1 MNEVQLTSSESDL
14 QWLDEFRRRHGRPL
28 RVLHFGNIA
37 NNAYLNAKFLRAV
50 GIDAQVMS
58 SDYDHIMATPE
69 WEELEIIRPY
79 GDERYPEFSLVDLKG
94 YRRPEW
100 FIRGRINECA
110 KQIESQA
117 MRSLLTPTVP
127 AFSSSGGAGAGGE
140 AALQGDIIAAHLE
153 YIANKI
159 RNWIDDLERS
169 VGEVQRNSD
178 AQVEKL
184 AHKAEAE
191 AEQFA
196 RRAEA
201 QAEELAR
208 RAEAQL
214 GDITAQVRVQM
225 SSIGATLSNQIAATA
240 DRLNAISTQIDAVSI
255 QIEWIRARLLRSW
268 SSALRES
275 AIEMARHVPGVRR
288 VYRALRY
295 SEPLL
300 RRWPGRSPAPSLP
313 KHEDRCAK
321 AVAVVTDTGALES
334 ACPKDVPLAACAEDE
349 YASAATTLSPPPT
362 EEAAPVLGAA
372 GSVEERPEIARA
384 ISDFASLFPDR
395 PDRLTSADLGPFPGA
410 AGSVEE
416 EPEIARAISDFASLF
431 PDRPDRL
438 TSVDLVPFVAAA
450 PQYRKAFEH
459 FDVVQCYGTH
469 PLWGYLAGNR
479 PYIGFEHGTLRDF
492 TLADNTISRLTALG
506 YRRADHTF
514 ITNGDC
520 LAYANAIGISNYSAM
535 IHPVDVELHRR
546 ELGEPRA
553 TTKKRF
559 EADILLFCPLRHDW
573 KIKGTDVHL
582 RALPLI
588 RASVPGRV
596 VLLLID
602 WGLETAASR
611 ALLAGLDCQDRVV
624 WLPPLS
630 RILMAR
636 LMRAA
641 DVVLDQIALPHFGAT
656 APQALAAETPVIS
669 SYRPES
675 TDWIVGEPAPILPAF
690 SPDQVRGAVLTAL
703 DPEWRDA
710 FRQRARRWVDTYHHP
725 ERLVKEHVR
734 VYRHILG
741 RSHGFGS
748 RPVAAA
754 I

>member
-1 MNEVQLTSSESDL
+1 MNEVQLTSLESDL

-37 NNAYLNAKFLRAV
+37 NNAYLNAKFLRAAGV
-50 GIDAQVMS
+50 DAQVMS

-69 WEELEIIRPY
+69 WEELEIVRPY
-79 GDERYPEFSLVDLKG
+79 GDECYPEFSLVDLKG

-100 FIRGRINECA
+100 FIRGRIDECA
-110 KQIESQA
+110 KQIGSQA
-117 MRSLLTPTVP
+117 MRSLLTSRVP
-127 AFSSSGGAGAGGE
+127 ALSSSGEAGPGQDG
-140 AALQGDIIAAHLE
+140 ALQADIIAAHLE

-159 RNWIDDLERS
+159 RNRVDDLERS
-169 VGEVQRNSD
+169 VREAQRNSD
-178 AQVEKL
+178 AQAEKL
-184 AHKAEAE
+184 ARKG
-191 AEQFA
+191 
-196 RRAEA
+196 EA

-208 RAEAQL
+208 KAEAQL
-214 GDITAQVRVQM
+214 GDIAAQLHVEM
-225 SSIGATLSNQIAATA
+225 SSVGTTLSNQIAATA

-268 SSALRES
+268 SSALRDT
-275 AIEMARHVPGVRR
+275 AIDMVRHVPGVRR
-288 VYRALRY
+288 VYRAVRY
-295 SEPLL
+295 SEPLT
-300 RRWPGRSPAPSLP
+300 RRRPGRLPAPSLP
-313 KHEDRCAK
+313 KHEDPCSIA
-321 AVAVVTDTGALES
+321 ADSVVVVSDTGSVGS
-334 ACPKDVPLAACAEDE
+334 ACPEDVPLAACAEDE
-349 YASAATTLSPPPT
+349 HASAATTPSSPPT
-362 EEAAPVLGAA
+362 EDAAPVPRAA
-372 GSVEERPEIARA
+372 GSVEEDPDIARA

-395 PDRLTSADLGPFPGA
+395 PDRLTSA
-410 AGSVEE
+410 
-416 EPEIARAISDFASLF
+416 
-431 PDRPDRL
+431 
-438 TSVDLVPFVAAA
+438 DLVPFVAAA

-520 LAYANAIGISNYSAM
+520 LAYAKAIGISNYSAM
-535 IHPVDVELHRR
+535 IHPIDVELHRR
-546 ELGEPRA
+546 DLGEPRA
-553 TTKKRF
+553 ITKKRF

-588 RASVPGRV
+588 RASLPGRV

-611 ALLAGLDCQDRVV
+611 TLLAELGCQDRVV

-630 RILMAR
+630 RIPMAR

-690 SPDQVRGAVLTAL
+690 SPEQVRDAVLTAL
-703 DPEWRDA
+703 HPEWRDA
-710 FRQRARRWVDTYHHP
+710 FRKRARRWVDTYHHP

-734 VYRHILG
+734 VYRKVLE

-748 RPVAAA
+748 RAAA
-754 I
+754 SAI